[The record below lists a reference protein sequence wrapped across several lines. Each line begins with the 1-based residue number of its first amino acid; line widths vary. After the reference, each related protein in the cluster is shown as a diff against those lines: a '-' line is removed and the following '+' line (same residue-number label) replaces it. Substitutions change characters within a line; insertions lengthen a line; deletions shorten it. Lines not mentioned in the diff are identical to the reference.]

1 MNHFV
6 SFMLLSVLEWAAMAI
21 FMFSL
26 FRFRLGGFIPHI
38 IFLCV
43 AMSYF
48 SYTIRDGLGPYSTS
62 VQIIIYILMLW
73 LMFRVHY
80 FYSIIIGIIGYHA
93 YILFQVPIIFLF
105 EFLGLMNLEEQ
116 TGIAEMQILTAVIV
130 YLCSWLMWRY
140 HLGFTFVPTSET
152 KKIKFHRYN
161 ILMLI
166 VALGDIVL
174 EGIILKYY
182 IMDRRDLF
190 FYLSLTQI
198 IIMLFFL
205 YYSLKKEQKIY

>member
-6 SFMLLSVLEWAAMAI
+6 SFMLLSILEWAGLSI

-26 FRFRLGGFIPHI
+26 FRFKLGGFIPHF

-48 SYTIRDGLGPYSTS
+48 SFTIRDELGPYSTS
-62 VQIIIYILMLW
+62 VQTVIYILMVW
-73 LMFRVHY
+73 LLFRVHY

-105 EFLGLMNLEEQ
+105 EFIGLVDLQQQ
-116 TGIAEMQILTAVIV
+116 TGIEGMQITTAFIV
-130 YLCSWLMWRY
+130 YICSWLMWRY

-166 VALGDIVL
+166 VAVSDIVL
-174 EGIILKYY
+174 EGVILKYL
-182 IMDRRDLF
+182 IMARKEF
-190 FYLSLTQI
+190 FFFLSLTQI
-198 IIMLFFL
+198 LIMLFFL
-205 YYSLKKEQKIY
+205 YYSMRKEQKIY